1 MNNVIELKRDDW
13 KGYKQTVT
21 IDGEQVEYSLLD
33 LRQEAQRH
41 THLQGPG
48 KGHLNLLPS
57 VDNTSVLKDLVK
69 LRGITADTLFQWLTT
84 YMKNVSEYGADSWQD
99 TKENCEYDFYAA
111 LAELDELKELFYA
124 AVKAEQ
130 EA

>member
-1 MNNVIELKRDDW
+1 MNNVIELRRDDW

-21 IDGEQVEYSLLD
+21 INGEQVEYSLLD

-41 THLQGPG
+41 THLHSAE
-48 KGHLNLLPS
+48 KGVSVFLPS
-57 VDNTSVLKDLVK
+57 VDSGAVLKDLVK
-69 LRGITADTLFQWLTT
+69 LRGITADTLFKWLTT
-84 YMKNVSEYGADSWQD
+84 YMKNVSEYGDDPWQEVKKD
-99 TKENCEYDFYAA
+99 CEFDFYAA